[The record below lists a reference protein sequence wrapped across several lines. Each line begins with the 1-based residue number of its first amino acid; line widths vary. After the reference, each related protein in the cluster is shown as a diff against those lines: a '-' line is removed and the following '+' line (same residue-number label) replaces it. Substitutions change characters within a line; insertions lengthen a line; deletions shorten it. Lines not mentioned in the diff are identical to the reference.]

1 MRSSHFNKN
10 DGQLFHICFI
20 SQRQG
25 PEEEETLTASEIE
38 DTVVAEQASQDL
50 SKLVLAVIM
59 ASKYIFPLFW
69 EGRRCCYLKFI
80 LLFFFIVIYV

>member
-1 MRSSHFNKN
+1 MTSSYFNKN

-20 SQRQG
+20 SQRQE
-25 PEEEETLTASEIE
+25 PEEETVTASEIE

-50 SKLVLAVIM
+50 CKLVLAVIM

-69 EGRRCCYLKFI
+69 EGRCCCYLKFI